1 MPGIYAHIPFCRSR
15 CIYCGFYSTTCL
27 DLRTRYVRALCREME
42 LRKDYIGGT
51 FNTIYLGGGT
61 PSQLDPADI
70 GRLLAYIY
78 KVYRIADDA
87 EAKPSSATPT
97 TLPRHSQTRLRPCP

>member
-1 MPGIYAHIPFCRSR
+1 MSGIYAHIPFCRSR

-51 FNTIYLGGGT
+51 AGTIYLGGGT
-61 PSQLDPADI
+61 PSQLDPADL
-70 GRLLAYIY
+70 GRLLAYI
-78 KVYRIADDA
+78 
-87 EAKPSSATPT
+87 
-97 TLPRHSQTRLRPCP
+97 